1 MLPRTGDKVRF
12 LDEKGEGTV
21 TGFTRDGY
29 ALVRID
35 DGFEI
40 PYVPKKL
47 VIVERAVQVPPPE
60 EPEAAPTAEA
70 TQPVPVLPR
79 SDRKAP
85 KPAMSLQNWRLK
97 AGSDGR
103 YEVDLHIDELLES
116 TSGMDNA
123 AMIIYQLGYFE
134 KCLDEARQRNIRR
147 FVVIHGVGKGRL
159 REEIRKLLHAEDIEY
174 YDASYQKYGYGATE
188 IRLK

>member
-12 LDEKGEGTV
+12 LDEKGEGRV
-21 TGFTRDGY
+21 TGFTREGY
-29 ALVRID
+29 ALVRIE

-40 PYVPKKL
+40 PYPPQKL
-47 VIVERAVQVPPPE
+47 VVVERAVQATPPE
-60 EPEAAPTAEA
+60 EPNIPPPVVTAPPLK
-70 TQPVPVLPR
+70 QLFRGDRRKNKLVPPIQTR
-79 SDRKAP
+79 
-85 KPAMSLQNWRLK
+85 RLK
-97 AGSDGR
+97 TGEHGC

-159 REEIRKLLHAEDIEY
+159 REEIRKLLSAEGIEH

-188 IRLK
+188 IRLR